1 MVSDQECSLSSQRAL
16 TQKRT
21 LWGCSALQRGH
32 SAPLEPL
39 AELGDALGG
48 VGAYTIL
55 IAMSTSEATDP
66 VIGQAASVGRSDE
79 FVIGQRALTQK
90 QTLLG
95 RAAHF
100 SEVTALPLS
109 PSHSLV
115 MPSAVNSSFSSSFS
129 RRQR

>member
-48 VGAYTIL
+48 VGTATIL
-55 IAMSTSEATDP
+55 IKATDL
-66 VIGQAASVGRSDE
+66 VLGQTASVDRSDE
-79 FVIGQRALTQK
+79 SV
-90 QTLLG
+90 
-95 RAAHF
+95 
-100 SEVTALPLS
+100 
-109 PSHSLV
+109 
-115 MPSAVNSSFSSSFS
+115 
-129 RRQR
+129 